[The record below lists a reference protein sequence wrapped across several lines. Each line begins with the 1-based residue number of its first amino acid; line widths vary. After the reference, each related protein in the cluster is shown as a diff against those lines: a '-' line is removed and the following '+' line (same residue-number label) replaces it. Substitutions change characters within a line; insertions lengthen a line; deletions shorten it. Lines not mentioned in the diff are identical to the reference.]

1 MSMPT
6 CYDKLSN
13 NDVVLPGL
21 NRVYAIGQTA
31 YRYVH
36 RENAAFAKLV
46 PVCWIEHTWV
56 PVQGTP
62 LIKEWTD
69 YCTLLN
75 N

>member
-21 NRVYAIGQTA
+21 NRVYGVGQTA
-31 YRYVH
+31 YRYIY
-36 RENAAFAKLV
+36 REGSMFAKLT
-46 PVCWIEHTWV
+46 PVCWIDGKWEPTE
-56 PVQGTP
+56 GTP
-62 LIKEWTD
+62 LIKEMDD

-75 N
+75 